1 MSKSFQDDL
10 FNLKKKTVLV
20 TGGAS
25 GIGKIITECLF
36 SAGAEIIVTSRNI
49 ERNKENLNNKILKS
63 DRVNFFKTD
72 VSNEND
78 IQILKEKI
86 EKKFEKINVI
96 VNNAGTSWGAKLGNF
111 PFHAWEKVFSTNVS
125 GVFHLSQ
132 LLIPVLKK
140 SASKNNPSKIINI
153 GSVMGTSAYGDGAY
167 SYSASKAAIHHLT
180 KIMAKELANKKI
192 LVNAIAP
199 GPFESNMTKFALD
212 TTDKKK
218 SVEKKIP
225 LGRIGNKN
233 DLEGLII
240 FLSSNASNYITG
252 SIIPLDGGLHVSTGS
267 ELFSEAKS

>member
-1 MSKSFQDDL
+1 MSKSFQDNL